1 MQCNMS
7 LKLLFTSNDVT
18 VKKDSEVCLIK
29 LKRVRYSVIYCIPKM
44 KDISIIYILSRLL
57 ITSLKVGGLDVPFE
71 KLPHEFEKGN
81 TFYRV

>member
-7 LKLLFTSNDVT
+7 VKLLFTSNN

-29 LKRVRYSVIYCIPKM
+29 LKRVRYSVIYHIPKM
-44 KDISIIYILSRLL
+44 KDISVIYILSRLL
-57 ITSLKVGGLDVPFE
+57 VTLLKVCGLDVPFE
-71 KLPHEFEKGN
+71 KLPHQFEKGS